1 MVEGA
6 CYPLCMLKFLSLL
19 TISVGLFAQT
29 ATTPIPLRNTGCYSA
44 TEKLVVMTIPVSVSA
59 VTVPV
64 PICVALGTGLR
75 LNTSTSQARLEI
87 DPAALP
93 PSSTPAA
100 VPRLAIKVVNL
111 ASLGLPNTPGAK
123 QAGIPLEFTP
133 APGSFL
139 LITFQSSRV
148 GNDIVDFVPF
158 AGGDQPKIV
167 QVLLPAYQ
175 PYESTDVLK
184 ILYWT
189 LEPPPA

>member
-1 MVEGA
+1 
-6 CYPLCMLKFLSLL
+6 MLKFLSLL
-19 TISVGLFAQT
+19 TLSVGLLFAQT
-29 ATTPIPLRNTGCYSA
+29 ATTPIPLRNNGCFSA

-64 PICVALGTGLR
+64 PLCVALGTGLR

-93 PSSTPAA
+93 PSPTPT
-100 VPRLAIKVVNL
+100 VPRPAIKVVNL
-111 ASLGLPNTPGAK
+111 GSLGLPNTPGAK

-133 APGSFL
+133 APGSFF

-158 AGGDQPKIV
+158 AGGDQPKLV

-175 PYESTDVLK
+175 PYEATDVLK

-189 LEPPPA
+189 LEPPA